1 MRLRFSGVRI
11 QTRPKFLFLAI
22 SVARVVVVF
31 FLFCLFACLF
41 FLSAPSFSLARF
53 CGTRISSFL

>member
-11 QTRPKFLFLAI
+11 RTRPKFLFLAI
-22 SVARVVVVF
+22 SVARVVVF

-53 CGTRISSFL
+53 CDTRISSFL

>member
-11 QTRPKFLFLAI
+11 RTRPKFLFLAS
-22 SVARVVVVF
+22 SVARVVVF

-53 CGTRISSFL
+53 CDTRISSFL